1 MGFIIEPL
9 VLLVRA
15 GKETDSFG
23 DSYNFAA
30 TIVIDNGIVHIK
42 GASGVMPDMS
52 IVKDFFLDL
61 KNKYGAKKIV
71 WKRIKNDDVKKVE
84 V

>member
-30 TIVIDNGIVHIK
+30 TVTLDNGVAHIK
-42 GASGVMPDMS
+42 GASGEMPDMTTT
-52 IVKDFFLDL
+52 KAFFADL
-61 KNKYGAKKIV
+61 KNRYGAKKIV
-71 WKRIKNDDVKKVE
+71 WERIKDGKVKKVWS
-84 V
+84 